1 MSTPF
6 SIIHEGR
13 RIEVVPESLWT
24 ADRVRPPDPA
34 PLRLEPAAGSCAA
47 REHRFERDHPGLYAA
62 RHVAKGVGQ
71 ALLAGIGLTLA
82 LSVLPG
88 IPLPHVELPEIDLP
102 SLPLPRPDLPDLDLP
117 GWLRAVLEAKKYWL
131 PVLIGIALAVREWRR
146 RHRPPANRA
155 LQT

>member
-1 MSTPF
+1 M
-6 SIIHEGR
+6 
-13 RIEVVPESLWT
+13 
-24 ADRVRPPDPA
+24 
-34 PLRLEPAAGSCAA
+34 
-47 REHRFERDHPGLYAA
+47 
-62 RHVAKGVGQ
+62 AKGVGQ

-146 RHRPPANRA
+146 RRPPADHG
-155 LQT
+155 LQA